1 MTVLPVSE
9 PRPAAAVGWPGLAH
23 TAADVRVHQLLGGQR
38 LLRRAPA
45 SRADV
50 HAALVDGVPYAALF
64 HLIDHTERLSEA
76 EVAEVIGLSTRT
88 LRRQRST
95 PKARMATDL
104 ASRTWLLA
112 EALAAAV
119 EVMGSRDAAER
130 WMTEPAMG
138 LDGARPIDLLRTSQG
153 AELVTDFLGRLEF
166 GVYN

>member
-1 MTVLPVSE
+1 MTVLIARE
-9 PRPAAAVGWPGLAH
+9 PRPASAGGWPDPVDASAGLRDLA
-23 TAADVRVHQLLGGQR
+23 LLGGQR
-38 LLRRAPA
+38 LLRRSPE

-50 HAALVDGVPYAALF
+50 HAALDDGMPYAALF
-64 HLIDHTERLSEA
+64 HLIEHNLHLSEA
-76 EVAEVIGLSTRT
+76 DVAEVIGLSTRT
-88 LRRQRST
+88 LHRQRST

-104 ASRTWLLA
+104 GSRTWLLA

-119 EVMGSRDAAER
+119 EVMGSRGVAER